1 MTAKVCIYG
10 AGAIGGYMGA
20 MLAKAGAD
28 VSLVA
33 RGPHLAAM
41 QANGLVLDMDGNRET
56 VPVTASENPA
66 DLGEQ
71 DYVIVTLKAHSV
83 PNVVDAMQPLL
94 GKNTAV
100 VFGVNG
106 VPWWYFYGLDG
117 PLKDRRLETVDPGG
131 KIWDGIGPERAMGCV
146 VYPAAEVPEPGVIQ
160 HISGDRFSL
169 GEPDGSKSE
178 RADALSALLKTA
190 GLRAPVRPRI
200 RDEIWVKL
208 WGNCSF
214 NPVSALTGATLEDM
228 AQTPATRAV
237 IRAVMVE
244 AQAVGEALGIKF
256 AIDVDKRIAGAEAV
270 GAHKTSMLQDLE
282 RGRPME
288 IDALVGAVAEL
299 GRLVEVQT
307 PALDSV
313 LALVQHRARLAGCY
327 EG

>member
-33 RGPHLAAM
+33 RGPHLVAM

-83 PNVVDAMQPLL
+83 PGVVDAMQPLL

-299 GRLVEVQT
+299 GELVDVPT
-307 PALDSV
+307 PTLDGV